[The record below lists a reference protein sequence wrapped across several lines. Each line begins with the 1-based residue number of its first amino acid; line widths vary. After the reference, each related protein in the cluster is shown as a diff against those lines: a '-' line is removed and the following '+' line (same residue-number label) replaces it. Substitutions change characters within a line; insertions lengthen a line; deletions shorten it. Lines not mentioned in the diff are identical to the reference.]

1 MMESREA
8 LVECM
13 ERGGVQIRCIAGLVP
28 VHVSKSNATSSR
40 LCITSQLDNNAVV
53 VGRSLGNP
61 GDAIGHPYRIQK
73 QYLDI
78 V

>member
-1 MMESREA
+1 MMESPEV
-8 LVECM
+8 LIECM

-28 VHVSKSNATSSR
+28 VHVSKSNATPSR

-53 VGRSLGNP
+53 VGCGLGNL

-73 QYLDI
+73 QHLDI